1 MEGRAS
7 LWLSLI
13 LVVQVLPGQVGTV
26 VSPDTLVPRHHKD
39 DPLPVRSAG
48 SEKTQLIT
56 CQSIGKVFCFGQVQ
70 RGLDRVSE

>member
-7 LWLSLI
+7 LRLSLI
-13 LVVQVLPGQVGTV
+13 LVVQPGQVGTD
-26 VSPDTLVPRHHKD
+26 VSCDTLVPRHHKD